1 MKPFL
6 CLILCSSDKPSKLLS
21 YLWVFTLVLNAQAI
35 AIGSSI
41 RYGFLTV
48 SFSSRGI
55 DGTTY
60 GLVESSIGLGFAL
73 GFLSRKL
80 ISHMLETR
88 KCNPKKVIVFC
99 LCSHGYLWPVGS
111 SSMWRTTWSSVRCPW
126 CPAYCTASQ
135 SSCPVTPCWIL
146 LERCSGSL
154 QTLEYSF
161 HVMRNSNVHSAWC
174 TNTWNSCSLFNLIMS

>member
-1 MKPFL
+1 MIKVCTMSITTL
-6 CLILCSSDKPSKLLS
+6 LIIWTSLLAWSHVYSKLLLIKFPSDKPSKLLS

-35 AIGSSI
+35 AIGACI

-48 SFSSRGI
+48 SSFSRGI

-88 KCNPKKVIVFC
+88 KCNPKKVMVFC
-99 LCSHGYLWPVGS
+99 MFMFAWLSL
-111 SSMWRTTWSSVRCPW
+111 T
-126 CPAYCTASQ
+126 
-135 SSCPVTPCWIL
+135 
-146 LERCSGSL
+146 SGL
-154 QTLEYSF
+154 IFLVE
-161 HVMRNSNVHSAWC
+161 N
-174 TNTWNSCSLFNLIMS
+174 NLIFCAVSLMSRLLYGFTVFMSCYTMLDIARKMFR